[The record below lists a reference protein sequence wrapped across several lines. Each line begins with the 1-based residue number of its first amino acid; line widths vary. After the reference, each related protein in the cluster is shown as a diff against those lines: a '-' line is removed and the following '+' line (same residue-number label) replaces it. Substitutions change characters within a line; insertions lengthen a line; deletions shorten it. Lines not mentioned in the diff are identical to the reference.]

1 MFKHA
6 LLRYVLNTEMS
17 LFIYVFCVYMYL
29 TKGSFCLV
37 MYLSMFVHVLC
48 VEVPLHRSVL
58 VAFMSPGMF
67 KHAKDIKVLPL
78 TRA

>member
-17 LFIYVFCVYMYL
+17 LFTYVFCVYMYL
-29 TKGSFCLV
+29 TKGSFCLL

-48 VEVPLHRSVL
+48 VEIPLHRSSL
-58 VAFMSPGMF
+58 VAFTVFMSSLAQEWLF
-67 KHAKDIKVLPL
+67 KHA
-78 TRA
+78 

>member
-1 MFKHA
+1 
-6 LLRYVLNTEMS
+6 
-17 LFIYVFCVYMYL
+17 MYL

-48 VEVPLHRSVL
+48 VEVPLHRSSL

-78 TRA
+78 TYSSNRSSKSK